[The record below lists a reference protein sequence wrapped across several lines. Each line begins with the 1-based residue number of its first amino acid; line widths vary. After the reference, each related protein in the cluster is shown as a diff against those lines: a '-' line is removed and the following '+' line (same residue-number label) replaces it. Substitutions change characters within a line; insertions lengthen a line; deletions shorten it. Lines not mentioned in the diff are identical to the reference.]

1 MNKFVA
7 SVGLVAIGAATAHA
21 QYAPGLTPLEMSK
34 AWSLSA
40 DLRGFYDDN
49 YLTLPKSLRQSTWGT
64 EISPSVAV
72 NHSVQDTLFSASY
85 VYDLRWYATHPA
97 PGTSTD
103 QSHQFNARLEH
114 EFSERYKIALNESF
128 VIAQEPTVID
138 PTVISTPLRVEGNN
152 VRNTGQADF
161 TASLTK
167 LLDLHLGYGNTVYA
181 YQQTAADVVG
191 YPFSPLTGYSA
202 FPGQATTPFEPSR
215 SASLDRM
222 EQVATLDLRWKIAP
236 DTTGVF
242 GYQFENVDYTSPEY
256 IIYPDAALGTL
267 PNGTLVEPG
276 YLSKIRNNDQHFGF
290 IGVDESFTPDLT
302 ASIRVGAEYLDYYN
316 YHTTKAAP
324 YVDANLTWQY
334 TAQSTAQVGVKQEHN
349 ATDVTGYSVPV
360 LDTDATA
367 LYASVNHA
375 ITDRF
380 TINAMGQAQ
389 WSTFN
394 GGDEAGVG
402 SIDGKSEDFYVI
414 GVNLAYHFNPWF
426 LTEAGYDY
434 SKLNSEIIDRSY
446 TRNQVYLGFRGT
458 Y

>member
-85 VYDLRWYATHPA
+85 VYDLRWYATHPT
-97 PGTSTD
+97 PGSSTD
-103 QSHQFNARLEH
+103 QSHQFNARFEH
-114 EFSERYKIALNESF
+114 EFSDRYKLSLNESF
-128 VIAQEPTVID
+128 VIATEPTVID
-138 PTVISTPLRVEGNN
+138 PTGISSPRRVNGNN
-152 VRNTGQADF
+152 IRNTGQADF
-161 TASLTK
+161 TAELTK
-167 LLDLHLGYGNTVYA
+167 LLDLHLGYANTVYA
-181 YQQTAADVVG
+181 YQQTADSVVG
-191 YPFSPLTGYSA
+191 YPFSPITGYSA
-202 FPGQATTPFEPSR
+202 FPGQAGTPFEPSR

-222 EQVATLDLRWKIAP
+222 EQLVTLDLRWKATP

-242 GYQFENVDYTSPEY
+242 GYQYGHVDYTSPEY
-256 IIYPDAALGTL
+256 IIYPDKDAGE
-267 PNGTLVEPG
+267 VG
-276 YLSKIRNNDQHFGF
+276 YLSNIRNDDEHFGF
-290 IGVDESFTPDLT
+290 IGVDESFTPDLN
-302 ASIRVGAEYLDYYN
+302 ASIRVGAEYIDYYN
-316 YHTTKAAP
+316 FHTSKLSP

-334 TAQSTAQVGVKQEHN
+334 TAQSSAQVGVKHVHN
-349 ATDVTGYSVPV
+349 TTDVTGYSTPV
-360 LDTDATA
+360 LDTDTTA
-367 LYASVNHA
+367 VYASVSHN
-375 ITDRF
+375 ITDRV

-389 WSTFN
+389 YSTFN
-394 GGDEAGVG
+394 GGDEAAVG
-402 SIDGKSEDFYVI
+402 SIDGESEDFYVA

-434 SKLNSEIIDRSY
+434 SKLNSEVAGRSY
-446 TRNQVYLGFRGT
+446 TRNQVYVGIRGT